1 MTEQPPRAEYRTAEY
16 RIEDLAHLSGA
27 TVRTIRAY
35 QDRGL
40 LPRPERRGRAN
51 VYGAAHLARLRQIA
65 DLLDRGYTLAS
76 IKELLEAWDAGRDL
90 GGVLGLVAEID
101 GPWTDEEAS
110 RISRTDLDAAFG
122 GSPDET
128 ALAEAVELGVLE
140 RIPDRDD
147 EYLVPSPQE
156 LAVAAELHS
165 AGVPLTAIAGHL
177 REVRGQV
184 EHIAARFLDFTTEHV
199 FQQFLDHPPTEAETA
214 EAATLVRRLR
224 PLAQQTIDAELARAM
239 RTLAT
244 QYLRHHLS
252 EALPAEARRPGGRAA
267 DAEAGTGAETG
278 ASTGA
283 DAEASTGAD
292 AGATAE
298 GSVEACAKG
307 GIEGGVEAGAVGP
320 SVDGAGRGPGRAGAG
335 SVPAPRAAPGLPPVP
350 PSAPGPV
357 ADSHTAAAPPSAP
370 RPVAAPRTAAAPPS
384 APETVLLPAEAVQA
398 VRALVGAENTAAFIA
413 AAAHREVQARTMD
426 ALVAS
431 SSGGG
436 IGIDTASADNAGA
449 PEDTPDT
456 AIAPDAPGTCEAP
469 GYHPESTARAAD
481 QAARPPIGQADG
493 QTDTWTNDR
502 ADNRATDDR
511 AADQADHRTSDSSTQ
526 AREDHH

>member
-1 MTEQPPRAEYRTAEY
+1 MTEQPPTAEARTAEY

-51 VYGAAHLARLRQIA
+51 VYGDTHLARLRQIA

-110 RISRTDLDAAFG
+110 RVSRTELDAAFG

-140 RIPDRDD
+140 RIPGRDD
-147 EYLVPSPQE
+147 EFLVPSPQE

-165 AGVPLTAIAGHL
+165 AGVPLTAISGHL

-199 FQQFLDHPPTEAETA
+199 FQQFLDHPPTEAEAA

-244 QYLRHHLS
+244 RYLRHHLS
-252 EALPAEARRPGGRAA
+252 EALPTEPRRPAETAGEAGAA
-267 DAEAGTGAETG
+267 AGAGTAAGAGAGTGAG
-278 ASTGA
+278 
-283 DAEASTGAD
+283 
-292 AGATAE
+292 AGA
-298 GSVEACAKG
+298 
-307 GIEGGVEAGAVGP
+307 EAGA
-320 SVDGAGRGPGRAGAG
+320 AAGAG
-335 SVPAPRAAPGLPPVP
+335 TGAGAGPRSVPTPRAASGLPPAP
-350 PSAPGPV
+350 LPAPGPV
-357 ADSHTAAAPPSAP
+357 AD
-370 RPVAAPRTAAAPPS
+370 PRTAAAPAP
-384 APETVLLPAEAVQA
+384 APTAGPETVLLPAEAVQA
-398 VRALVGAENTAAFIA
+398 VRNLVGTENTAAFIA

-426 ALVAS
+426 ALVAL
-431 SSGGG
+431 
-436 IGIDTASADNAGA
+436 
-449 PEDTPDT
+449 TPD
-456 AIAPDAPGTCEAP
+456 
-469 GYHPESTARAAD
+469 
-481 QAARPPIGQADG
+481 
-493 QTDTWTNDR
+493 
-502 ADNRATDDR
+502 RATDQASEQPSGLPPDQPAGR
-511 AADQADHRTSDSSTQ
+511 ANGTSSRHRRD
-526 AREDHH
+526 

>member
-1 MTEQPPRAEYRTAEY
+1 MNEQPPTGEARTAEY

-110 RISRTDLDAAFG
+110 RISRTELNAAFG

-140 RIPDRDD
+140 RIPGRDD
-147 EYLVPSPQE
+147 EFLVPSPQE

-199 FQQFLDHPPTEAETA
+199 FQQFLDHPPTEAEAA

-239 RTLAT
+239 RSLAAR
-244 QYLRHHLS
+244 YLRHHLS
-252 EALPAEARRPGGRAA
+252 EALPPETRRPTETTAGAGAGAGAA
-267 DAEAGTGAETG
+267 GEAGATGEAGT
-278 ASTGA
+278 S
-283 DAEASTGAD
+283 
-292 AGATAE
+292 
-298 GSVEACAKG
+298 
-307 GIEGGVEAGAVGP
+307 
-320 SVDGAGRGPGRAGAG
+320 AGAG
-335 SVPAPRAAPGLPPVP
+335 AGPGAGAAAGVKAKPGAGAGPGSVPTPRAASGRPPAP
-350 PSAPGPV
+350 PPAPGPV
-357 ADSHTAAAPPSAP
+357 AD
-370 RPVAAPRTAAAPPS
+370 PRTAAAPAPHPTA
-384 APETVLLPAEAVQA
+384 APETVLLPAGAVQA
-398 VRALVGAENTAAFIA
+398 VRELVGTDNTAAFIA

-426 ALVAS
+426 ALVAGDTGANTS
-431 SSGGG
+431 SHTGTGPG
-436 IGIDTASADNAGA
+436 CGTASAGDAG
-449 PEDTPDT
+449 
-456 AIAPDAPGTCEAP
+456 
-469 GYHPESTARAAD
+469 ST
-481 QAARPPIGQADG
+481 
-493 QTDTWTNDR
+493 
-502 ADNRATDDR
+502 
-511 AADQADHRTSDSSTQ
+511 
-526 AREDHH
+526 

>member
-1 MTEQPPRAEYRTAEY
+1 MTEQPPTAEARTAEY

-51 VYGAAHLARLRQIA
+51 VYGDTHLARLRQIA

-110 RISRTDLDAAFG
+110 RVSRTELDAAFG

-140 RIPDRDD
+140 RIPGRDD
-147 EYLVPSPQE
+147 EFLVPSPQE

-165 AGVPLTAIAGHL
+165 AGVPLTAISGHL
-177 REVRGQV
+177 REVRSQV

-199 FQQFLDHPPTEAETA
+199 FQQFLDHPPTEAEAA

-244 QYLRHHLS
+244 RYLRHHLN
-252 EALPAEARRPGGRAA
+252 EALPTEPRRPAETAGEAGAA
-267 DAEAGTGAETG
+267 AGAGTAAGAGAGTGAG
-278 ASTGA
+278 
-283 DAEASTGAD
+283 
-292 AGATAE
+292 AGA
-298 GSVEACAKG
+298 
-307 GIEGGVEAGAVGP
+307 EAGA
-320 SVDGAGRGPGRAGAG
+320 AAGAG
-335 SVPAPRAAPGLPPVP
+335 TGAGAGPRSVPTPRAASGLPPAP
-350 PSAPGPV
+350 LPAPGPV
-357 ADSHTAAAPPSAP
+357 AD
-370 RPVAAPRTAAAPPS
+370 PRTAAAPAP
-384 APETVLLPAEAVQA
+384 APTAGPETVLLPAEAVRA
-398 VRALVGAENTAAFIA
+398 VRNLVGTENTAAFIA

-426 ALVAS
+426 ALVAL
-431 SSGGG
+431 
-436 IGIDTASADNAGA
+436 
-449 PEDTPDT
+449 TP
-456 AIAPDAPGTCEAP
+456 
-469 GYHPESTARAAD
+469 
-481 QAARPPIGQADG
+481 
-493 QTDTWTNDR
+493 
-502 ADNRATDDR
+502 NRATDQASEQPSGRTPDR
-511 AADQADHRTSDSSTQ
+511 TPDQPVGRANGTSSRHRRD
-526 AREDHH
+526 